1 MSVKNN
7 YSKTLY
13 FLSRTEIPASI
24 IPPAK
29 LGTCLSVDGHRH
41 ENEESWHD
49 GCRDCYCHNGR
60 EMCALIT
67 CSVPNCGNPTIHPG
81 QCCPSCPGTILF
93 YLKNSA
99 F

>member
-13 FLSRTEIPASI
+13 FLSRTEILASI

-81 QCCPSCPGTILF
+81 QCCPSCPGIILF
-93 YLKNSA
+93 YYS